1 MYSDAR
7 VLSLVQKQHGQRGVR
22 ELQGNSLRKALYILQ
37 QHLVSVCLL
46 DSLCIRCWIMFVCGI
61 VKTASC
67 VGDAVHLGQL
77 IA

>member
-1 MYSDAR
+1 MGAVYSDAR

-46 DSLCIRCWIMFVCGI
+46 DSLCIGC
-61 VKTASC
+61 
-67 VGDAVHLGQL
+67 
-77 IA
+77 